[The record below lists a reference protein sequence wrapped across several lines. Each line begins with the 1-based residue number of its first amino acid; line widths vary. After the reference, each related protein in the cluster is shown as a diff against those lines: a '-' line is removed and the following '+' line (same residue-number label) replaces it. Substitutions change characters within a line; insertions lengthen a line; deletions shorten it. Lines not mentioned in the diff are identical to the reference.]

1 MTHDELCSGLNS
13 VALSAALEDN
23 ALLRADIARLLARQQ
38 ELLQTLVKL
47 TQTTPFPDEF
57 KDWESQRAKFVA
69 EIGTLRAQVADL
81 ERRLEDWEGV
91 A

>member
-38 ELLQTLVKL
+38 ELLQTL
-47 TQTTPFPDEF
+47 
-57 KDWESQRAKFVA
+57 A
-69 EIGTLRAQVADL
+69 ELYAAPTDGDVEYEPHDFTGD
-81 ERRLEDWEGV
+81 D
-91 A
+91 